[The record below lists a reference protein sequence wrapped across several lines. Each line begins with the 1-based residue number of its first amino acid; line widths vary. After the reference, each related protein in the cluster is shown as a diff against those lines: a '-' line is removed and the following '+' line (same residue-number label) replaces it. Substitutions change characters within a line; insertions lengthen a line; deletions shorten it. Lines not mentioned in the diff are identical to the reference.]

1 MWQAQIFTLYPDIF
15 PGPFSKG
22 LYGKALSNKLWD
34 LKVVNIRDAAED
46 KHKTVTKQNEL
57 LMEML
62 SKLIRGK
69 NE

>member
-1 MWQAQIFTLYPDIF
+1 MINELVSKWQREMTDTEQYHAQAIDMLENRI
-15 PGPFSKG
+15 
-22 LYGKALSNKLWD
+22 AKL
-34 LKVVNIRDAAED
+34 ED

-57 LMEML
+57 LMEIL

>member
-1 MWQAQIFTLYPDIF
+1 MINELVSKWQREMTDTEQYHAQAIDILEDRIAKLE
-15 PGPFSKG
+15 SKHE
-22 LYGKALSNKLWD
+22 
-34 LKVVNIRDAAED
+34 V
-46 KHKTVTKQNEL
+46 VTKQNKL

>member
-1 MWQAQIFTLYPDIF
+1 MINELVSKWQREMTDTEQYHAQAIDLLEKRI
-15 PGPFSKG
+15 
-22 LYGKALSNKLWD
+22 AKL
-34 LKVVNIRDAAED
+34 ED

>member
-1 MWQAQIFTLYPDIF
+1 MINELVSKWNKQMTDTEQYHAQAIDI
-15 PGPFSKG
+15 
-22 LYGKALSNKLWD
+22 LEDRIAKL
-34 LKVVNIRDAAED
+34 ED

-62 SKLIRGK
+62 SKLIRGN

>member
-1 MWQAQIFTLYPDIF
+1 MINELVSKWNEQMTDTEQYHAQAIDLLEERI
-15 PGPFSKG
+15 
-22 LYGKALSNKLWD
+22 AKL
-34 LKVVNIRDAAED
+34 ED

>member
-1 MWQAQIFTLYPDIF
+1 MINELVSKWNKQMTDTEQYHAQAIDI
-15 PGPFSKG
+15 
-22 LYGKALSNKLWD
+22 LEDRIAKL
-34 LKVVNIRDAAED
+34 ED
-46 KHKTVTKQNEL
+46 KHKTGTKQNEL

>member
-1 MWQAQIFTLYPDIF
+1 MINELVSKWQREMTDTEQYHAQAIDMLENRI
-15 PGPFSKG
+15 
-22 LYGKALSNKLWD
+22 AKL
-34 LKVVNIRDAAED
+34 ED

-62 SKLIRGK
+62 SKLIRGN

>member
-1 MWQAQIFTLYPDIF
+1 MIHDLVSDCRKKMTDTEQYHAQAIDNLEDRI
-15 PGPFSKG
+15 
-22 LYGKALSNKLWD
+22 AKL
-34 LKVVNIRDAAED
+34 ED